1 MQPLAVLIFVSS
13 SSPAFSGSALLTTPG
28 TVVSQNPSRG
38 IVVIIL
44 RELIRRVVF

>member
-1 MQPLAVLIFVSS
+1 MQTFAVLIFVS
-13 SSPAFSGSALLTTPG
+13 SSPAFSGSALLATPG